1 MYLLRNDLRM
11 ASFSE
16 RFRAKAWK
24 KNVQAKVICNEN
36 SSNISKQEVTG
47 DYHRHIY
54 TYIGF
59 IFARLSFSCMKRTL

>member
-1 MYLLRNDLRM
+1 M

-24 KNVQAKVICNEN
+24 KNVQAKLICNEN

-54 TYIGF
+54 TIYILVLF
-59 IFARLSFSCMKRTL
+59 FLV